1 MILCVLEHWTLQ
13 TFRFR
18 LKLCLLIYIY
28 IIHWMK
34 KCIHLFDDIS
44 STKVP
49 LVQNVSHLPLDYRK
63 QSYKKYDLYINL
75 NNLIL
80 VITIII

>member
-1 MILCVLEHWTLQ
+1 
-13 TFRFR
+13 
-18 LKLCLLIYIY
+18 
-28 IIHWMK
+28 MK